1 MSQGDEKKGNNMD
14 TTKENLNGSK
24 DRLNYTEYSIAM
36 GLVVTICFSI
46 TNRIFYDINGSA
58 SDPIFNPKDSYYVW
72 LMALIAALLSN
83 LLFNPKGRSVG
94 YFIIET
100 WQGFPKFFKAIFK
113 ARFFGAF
120 YNAVL
125 GSRLRDFYVMLLTMP
140 FIAAIHE
147 ISAYCG
153 HPSNF
158 LIEGLVILG
167 FLVCFGICSRLCA
180 KWGW

>member
-1 MSQGDEKKGNNMD
+1 MSQGDGGKGNNMD

-24 DRLNYTEYSIAM
+24 DRLSGSEYSKAI
-36 GLVVTICFSI
+36 GLVYAICISI
-46 TNRIFYDINGSA
+46 ATRIFYETNGSA
-58 SDPIFNPKDSYYVW
+58 SDPIFNPKYSYYVC
-72 LMALIAALLSN
+72 LVALIAALLSN
-83 LLFNPKGRSVG
+83 LLFNPKGRSAG
-94 YFIIET
+94 YLMIET

-125 GSRLRDFYVMLLTMP
+125 GARLRDFYMVLLMMP
-140 FIAAIHE
+140 FVAAMHE

-158 LIEGLVILG
+158 FVECLVILG
-167 FLVCFGICSRLCA
+167 FQGFLKLCA

>member
-1 MSQGDEKKGNNMD
+1 MD

-24 DRLNYTEYSIAM
+24 ERLSGSEYSRAM
-36 GLVVTICFSI
+36 GLVYAICIFI
-46 TNRIFYDINGSA
+46 ATRIFHEINGSA
-58 SDPIFNPKDSYYVW
+58 SDPIFNPKYSYYVW
-72 LMALIAALLSN
+72 LVALIAALLSN
-83 LLFNPKGRSVG
+83 LLFNPKGRSAG
-94 YFIIET
+94 YLVIET

-120 YNAVL
+120 YDAVL
-125 GSRLRDFYVMLLTMP
+125 GARLRDFYMLLLTMP
-140 FIAAIHE
+140 FVVAMHE

-158 LIEGLVILG
+158 FVDCLVILG
-167 FLVCFGICSRLCA
+167 FQGFLKFCA

>member
-1 MSQGDEKKGNNMD
+1 MNIKK
-14 TTKENLNGSK
+14 
-24 DRLNYTEYSIAM
+24 RLSDWEYRWAM
-36 GLVVTICFSI
+36 ALVYGGCISI
-46 TNRIFYDINGSA
+46 TTRIFYDINGSA
-58 SDPIFNPKDSYYVW
+58 SDPLFDPKYSYYVW
-72 LMALIAALLSN
+72 LVGLIAALLSN

-120 YNAVL
+120 YDAVL
-125 GSRLRDFYVMLLTMP
+125 GARLRDFYVMLLTIP
-140 FIAAIHE
+140 FIIAMHE

-153 HPSNF
+153 HPSN
-158 LIEGLVILG
+158 LLVEGLVILG
-167 FLVCFGICSRLCA
+167 FQGFLKLCA

>member
-1 MSQGDEKKGNNMD
+1 MNIKK
-14 TTKENLNGSK
+14 
-24 DRLNYTEYSIAM
+24 RLSDWEYQWAVAIVYAGCIS
-36 GLVVTICFSI
+36 TIPYSLGAVDPLFS
-46 TNRIFYDINGSA
+46 
-58 SDPIFNPKDSYYVW
+58 PKDSYCAW
-72 LMALIAALLSN
+72 LTLLIATLLSN
-83 LLFNPKGRSVG
+83 LLFDPRGRDCYKSFQVR
-94 YFIIET
+94 YPRFL
-100 WQGFPKFFKAIFK
+100 KAIFK

-153 HPSNF
+153 HPSNL
-158 LIEGLVILG
+158 LIEGLVMLG

>member
-1 MSQGDEKKGNNMD
+1 MNI
-14 TTKENLNGSK
+14 KERLSGS
-24 DRLNYTEYSIAM
+24 EYQWAVA
-36 GLVVTICFSI
+36 LVYTICISI

-58 SDPIFNPKDSYYVW
+58 SDPIFDPKYSYYVW
-72 LMALIAALLSN
+72 LVALIAALLSN
-83 LLFNPKGRSVG
+83 LLFNPKGRSAG
-94 YFIIET
+94 YLIAET

-120 YNAVL
+120 YDAVL
-125 GSRLRDFYVMLLTMP
+125 GARLRDFYVVLLTIP
-140 FIAAIHE
+140 FGIAMHE

-158 LIEGLVILG
+158 LVEGLVILG
-167 FLVCFGICSRLCA
+167 FQGFLKFCA

>member
-1 MSQGDEKKGNNMD
+1 MNQGDGGKGNNMD

-24 DRLNYTEYSIAM
+24 ERLNYTEYSVATV
-36 GLVVTICFSI
+36 LVIIICYSI
-46 TNRIFYDINGSA
+46 VFRTALYRSDVA
-58 SDPIFNPKDSYYVW
+58 DPIFNPKDSYYVW
-72 LMALIAALLSN
+72 LTTLIAALLSN
-83 LLFNPKGRSVG
+83 LLFNPKGRSAG
-94 YFIIET
+94 YLMIET

-120 YNAVL
+120 YDAVL
-125 GSRLRDFYVMLLTMP
+125 GARLRDFYMVLSIMP
-140 FIAAIHE
+140 FAIATHE

-158 LIEGLVILG
+158 LVEGLVIVGFQG
-167 FLVCFGICSRLCA
+167 FLKFCA

>member
-1 MSQGDEKKGNNMD
+1 MD
-14 TTKENLNGSK
+14 TTKENLNSSK
-24 DRLNYTEYSIAM
+24 ERLNHTEYSVATV
-36 GLVVTICFSI
+36 LVIIICYSI
-46 TNRIFYDINGSA
+46 VFRTALYRSDVG
-58 SDPIFNPKDSYYVW
+58 DPIFNPKDSYYVW
-72 LMALIAALLSN
+72 LTILIAALLSN

-94 YFIIET
+94 YLMIET

-125 GSRLRDFYVMLLTMP
+125 GSRLRDFYVMLLTIP
-140 FIAAIHE
+140 FGIAMHE

-158 LIEGLVILG
+158 LVEGLIIVG
-167 FLVCFGICSRLCA
+167 FQCFLKFCA

>member
-1 MSQGDEKKGNNMD
+1 MMGGEGNNMD

-24 DRLNYTEYSIAM
+24 DRLSGSEYSKAI
-36 GLVVTICFSI
+36 GLVYAICIFI
-46 TNRIFYDINGSA
+46 ATRIFHEINGSA

-72 LMALIAALLSN
+72 LVALIAALLSN
-83 LLFNPKGRSVG
+83 LLFNPKGRSAG
-94 YFIIET
+94 YLVIET

-120 YNAVL
+120 YDAVL
-125 GSRLRDFYVMLLTMP
+125 GARLRDFYMLLLTMP
-140 FIAAIHE
+140 FVVAMHE
-147 ISAYCG
+147 ISAYYG

-158 LIEGLVILG
+158 FVECLVILG
-167 FLVCFGICSRLCA
+167 FQGFLKFCA

>member
-1 MSQGDEKKGNNMD
+1 MNIKN
-14 TTKENLNGSK
+14 
-24 DRLNYTEYSIAM
+24 RLSDWEYQWAVA
-36 GLVVTICFSI
+36 LVYTICISI
-46 TNRIFYDINGSA
+46 NARIFYDMDGSA
-58 SDPIFNPKDSYYVW
+58 SDSIFDPKNSYYMW
-72 LMALIAALLSN
+72 LVGLIAALLSN
-83 LLFNPKGRSVG
+83 LLFDPRGRDCYKSLQVG
-94 YFIIET
+94 Y
-100 WQGFPKFFKAIFK
+100 PKFLKAIFK

-158 LIEGLVILG
+158 LIEGLVMLG
-167 FLVCFGICSRLCA
+167 FVCVFGLCSRLCA
-180 KWGW
+180 KLGW

>member
-1 MSQGDEKKGNNMD
+1 MSQGDGGKGNNMD

-24 DRLNYTEYSIAM
+24 DRLSGSEYSRAM
-36 GLVVTICFSI
+36 GLVYAICISI
-46 TNRIFYDINGSA
+46 ATRIFHEINGSA
-58 SDPIFNPKDSYYVW
+58 SDPIFNPKYSYYVW
-72 LMALIAALLSN
+72 LVALIAALLSN
-83 LLFNPKGRSVG
+83 LLFNPKGRSAG
-94 YFIIET
+94 YLMIET

-120 YNAVL
+120 YDAVL
-125 GSRLRDFYVMLLTMP
+125 GARLRDFYLLLSTMP
-140 FIAAIHE
+140 FVAAMHE

-158 LIEGLVILG
+158 FVECLVILG
-167 FLVCFGICSRLCA
+167 FQGFLKFCA

>member
-1 MSQGDEKKGNNMD
+1 MD

-24 DRLNYTEYSIAM
+24 DRLSGSEYSKAI
-36 GLVVTICFSI
+36 GLVYAICISI
-46 TNRIFYDINGSA
+46 STRIFYEINGSA
-58 SDPIFNPKDSYYVW
+58 SDPIFNPKYSYYVC
-72 LMALIAALLSN
+72 LVALIAALLSN
-83 LLFNPKGRSVG
+83 LLFNPKGRSAG
-94 YFIIET
+94 YLMIET
-100 WQGFPKFFKAIFK
+100 WQGFPKFFKSIFK

-120 YNAVL
+120 YDAVL
-125 GSRLRDFYVMLLTMP
+125 GARLRDFYMLLLIMP
-140 FIAAIHE
+140 FVVAMHE

-167 FLVCFGICSRLCA
+167 FQGFLKLCA

>member
-1 MSQGDEKKGNNMD
+1 MNI
-14 TTKENLNGSK
+14 KE
-24 DRLNYTEYSIAM
+24 RLSDLKYRWAM
-36 GLVVTICFSI
+36 ALVYGGCISI
-46 TNRIFYDINGSA
+46 TTRIFYDINGSA
-58 SDPIFNPKDSYYVW
+58 SDPLFDPKYSYYVW
-72 LMALIAALLSN
+72 LVGLIAALLSN

-120 YNAVL
+120 YDAVL
-125 GSRLRDFYVMLLTMP
+125 GARLRDFYMMLLTIP
-140 FIAAIHE
+140 FIIAMHE

-153 HPSNF
+153 HPSN
-158 LIEGLVILG
+158 LLVEGLVILG
-167 FLVCFGICSRLCA
+167 FQGFLKLCA

>member
-1 MSQGDEKKGNNMD
+1 MD

-24 DRLNYTEYSIAM
+24 KRLSDWEYQWAVAIVYAGCISTFPYSLGAVDP
-36 GLVVTICFSI
+36 LFS
-46 TNRIFYDINGSA
+46 
-58 SDPIFNPKDSYYVW
+58 PKDSYYAW
-72 LMALIAALLSN
+72 LTVLIAALLSN

-120 YNAVL
+120 YDAVL
-125 GSRLRDFYVMLLTMP
+125 GARLRDFYVMLLTIP
-140 FIAAIHE
+140 FIIAMHE

-153 HPSNF
+153 HPSN
-158 LIEGLVILG
+158 LLVEGLVILG
-167 FLVCFGICSRLCA
+167 FQGFLKLCT

>member
-1 MSQGDEKKGNNMD
+1 MSQGNGGEGNNMD

-24 DRLNYTEYSIAM
+24 ERLSGSEYSRAM
-36 GLVVTICFSI
+36 GLVYAICISI
-46 TNRIFYDINGSA
+46 TTRIFYETNGSA

-72 LMALIAALLSN
+72 LVGLIAALLSN

-94 YFIIET
+94 YLMIET

-120 YNAVL
+120 YDAVL
-125 GSRLRDFYVMLLTMP
+125 GARLRDFYLMLLIMP
-140 FIAAIHE
+140 FVAAMHE

-158 LIEGLVILG
+158 LVEGLVILG
-167 FLVCFGICSRLCA
+167 FQGFLKLCT
-180 KWGW
+180 KLGW

>member
-1 MSQGDEKKGNNMD
+1 MNI
-14 TTKENLNGSK
+14 KE
-24 DRLNYTEYSIAM
+24 RLSDLEYRWAM
-36 GLVVTICFSI
+36 ALVYGGCISI
-46 TNRIFYDINGSA
+46 TTRIFYDINGSA
-58 SDPIFNPKDSYYVW
+58 SDPLFDPKYSYYVW
-72 LMALIAALLSN
+72 LVGLIAALLSN

-120 YNAVL
+120 YDAVL
-125 GSRLRDFYVMLLTMP
+125 GARLRDFYMVLLTIP
-140 FIAAIHE
+140 FGIAMHE

-158 LIEGLVILG
+158 FVEGLVILG
-167 FLVCFGICSRLCA
+167 FQGFLKLCA

>member
-1 MSQGDEKKGNNMD
+1 MD
-14 TTKENLNGSK
+14 ATKENLNGSK
-24 DRLNYTEYSIAM
+24 ERLSDLEYRWAM
-36 GLVVTICFSI
+36 ALVYGGCISI
-46 TNRIFYDINGSA
+46 TTRIFYDINGSA
-58 SDPIFNPKDSYYVW
+58 SDPLFDPKYSYYVW
-72 LMALIAALLSN
+72 LVGLIAALLSN

-125 GSRLRDFYVMLLTMP
+125 GARLRDFYVMLLTIP
-140 FIAAIHE
+140 FIIAMHE

-153 HPSNF
+153 HPSN
-158 LIEGLVILG
+158 LLVEGLVILG
-167 FLVCFGICSRLCA
+167 FQGFLKLCA